1 MKFHPSKCK
10 VLMVSKFS
18 PPLLDI
24 LPFAQFFYK
33 MGDSILEYTETEKD
47 LGILMN
53 RTFNFTDHSNFL
65 YGRANQR
72 FGLLKR
78 TCHFVHSIEKI
89 RVLYLT
95 MVRSLFEHCPIIW
108 RPSSD
113 TAVNRLESL
122 QMRAIKWILKDF
134 SVSYS
139 SNKLLYFTRCKQ
151 LNILPI
157 QLRFDY
163 HDLKFLHLDH
173 FSLVSDIKPNGIK
186 SFSSK
191 RGFAHTFFYR
201 AHLSWNRLPLTLRE
215 IIRPSVFKSMLIKY
229 YIWEELTTIVLDS
242 DDEH

>member
-1 MKFHPSKCK
+1 
-10 VLMVSKFS
+10 
-18 PPLLDI
+18 
-24 LPFAQFFYK
+24 

-47 LGILMN
+47 LGILIN
-53 RTFNFTDHSNFL
+53 RTLNFTEHSNFL
-65 YGRANQR
+65 YGRANQRCRANQR

-78 TCHFVHSIEKI
+78 TCHFVHSIEKR

-139 SNKLLYFTRCKQ
+139 SNKLLYFTHCKQ

-163 HDLKFLHLDH
+163 HDLKFLHLVVRNFSSYLRLFDGSSRLRSTHLDH

-229 YIWEELTTIVLDS
+229 IWEELTTTVLDS
-242 DDEH
+242 DDEHG